1 MAKSFASTTLKVVGG
16 ATTAIAAGLTAVG
29 KSALESYADYEQLVG
44 GVETLFGAGGK
55 SIEEYAESAGK
66 TVDEVRNEYD
76 NLLTAQ
82 KTVLEDADNAFRDA
96 GVSANDYMENVT
108 GFSAALIS
116 SLGGDTTEAARLS
129 NMAMV
134 DMADNANKMG
144 TDIESIQHAYQGFA
158 KQNYTML
165 DNLKLGYGGTTTEM
179 DRLMQDAA
187 ALNEEFQLV
196 VDGNGDLVYS
206 FDDIVNAIHI
216 VQSEMGITGTTAL
229 EAETTI
235 SGSIGM
241 LKASIENLMVG
252 FGNADADITELCD
265 NVVDSFF
272 TVVDNVTP
280 IVENIIETLPE
291 VLMRLIEKVG
301 DLLPTLLETVTRLF
315 SESLSMFV
323 SLIPQLVPAVTQAVM
338 TVTQT
343 LVDNLPAIISAAG
356 QIISS
361 LGSGIMNALPNLLAP
376 ATEALLMI
384 VRGLVDSIP
393 YLLEAAVQI
402 IEALVDYVLT
412 PANIFEIIIMADE
425 VVLNLVRGLLDAI
438 PRLIDAAAELVLGL
452 VEYWLDPE
460 TMSEFAAVAVET
472 VITLAGG
479 LITGAVHLI
488 GAVVQLISDIL
499 YAFGDT
505 DWISVGKNII
515 DGMLTGLKNA
525 WESLTEWIDNSLER
539 LVDGVKD
546 FLGINSPSKLFAEI
560 GGNMALGIGVGWDDS
575 FDDVKSQIDDDMV
588 FDSTLQVDGTRSVSG
603 KSKGVSV
610 VQNIYAQK
618 MTPSEVF
625 EEAKYQQ
632 TKAVLFGV

>member
-55 SIEEYAESAGK
+55 SIEEYAESVGK

-76 NLLTAQ
+76 NLLAAQ

-361 LGSGIMNALPNLLAP
+361 LGSGIMNALPNLLVP

-525 WESLTEWIDNSLER
+525 WKSLTEWIDNSLER

>member
-525 WESLTEWIDNSLER
+525 WKSLTEWIDNSLER

>member
-55 SIEEYAESAGK
+55 SIEEYAESVGK

-76 NLLTAQ
+76 NLLAAQ

-361 LGSGIMNALPNLLAP
+361 LGSGIMNALPNLLVP

-412 PANIFEIIIMADE
+412 PANIFEIIKMADE

-525 WESLTEWIDNSLER
+525 WKSLTEWIDNSLER